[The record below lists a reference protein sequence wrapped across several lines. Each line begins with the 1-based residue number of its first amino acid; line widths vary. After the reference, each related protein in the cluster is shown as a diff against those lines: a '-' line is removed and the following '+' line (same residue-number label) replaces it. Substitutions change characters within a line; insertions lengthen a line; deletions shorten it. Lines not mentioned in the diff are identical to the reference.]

1 MQPMYGSTQRGQPEH
16 VVYVSVGGSTRK
28 RFGENRMGQMALA
41 ALGLTM
47 VACLVYSAATEQ
59 RHYAAYTPA
68 VGLAQRAVKAGD
80 ITKMEMVLAA
90 KEVHRKVIQEATA
103 GAPSAVKAVASQLA
117 NGAPTT
123 KLIDCGK
130 IDAYKFLQD
139 TFASLG
145 ANITAQNATIF
156 AHDAALEA
164 ANTKAYNEW
173 MDAEAKYRTAESAHE
188 SAKEAAEYAKGKYDE
203 FTAAVNA
210 GQGEY
215 DETKPGLLA
224 EKEEIVSQQPILAQV
239 KELVAAMANGG
250 GAAAKSDNKAIARKV
265 MALRTSLAETATAST
280 VTKMLAVI
288 DGIISEMET
297 RLQEIGTTLEKM
309 ETDLKTNKDS
319 LAHWQQELVD
329 LSDEKDKASNVL
341 NTAALERNTL
351 NGKHTVA
358 EDAYNEYHAG
368 FVDEAETLAKQSK
381 AIVTIGAKIDS
392 AIEQCSAA

>member
-1 MQPMYGSTQRGQPEH
+1 
-16 VVYVSVGGSTRK
+16 
-28 RFGENRMGQMALA
+28 
-41 ALGLTM
+41 M

-117 NGAPTT
+117 NGAPTS
-123 KLIDCGK
+123 KLVDCGK

-173 MDAEAKYRTAESAHE
+173 MDAEAKYRTAESAQ
-188 SAKEAAEYAKGKYDE
+188 EAAEYAKGKYDE

-239 KELVAAMANGG
+239 KELVA
-250 GAAAKSDNKAIARKV
+250 
-265 MALRTSLAETATAST
+265 
-280 VTKMLAVI
+280 
-288 DGIISEMET
+288 
-297 RLQEIGTTLEKM
+297 
-309 ETDLKTNKDS
+309 
-319 LAHWQQELVD
+319 
-329 LSDEKDKASNVL
+329 
-341 NTAALERNTL
+341 
-351 NGKHTVA
+351 
-358 EDAYNEYHAG
+358 
-368 FVDEAETLAKQSK
+368 
-381 AIVTIGAKIDS
+381 
-392 AIEQCSAA
+392 

>member
-1 MQPMYGSTQRGQPEH
+1 
-16 VVYVSVGGSTRK
+16 
-28 RFGENRMGQMALA
+28 MAC
-41 ALGLTM
+41 
-47 VACLVYSAATEQ
+47 VQ
-59 RHYAAYTPA
+59 
-68 VGLAQRAVKAGD
+68 
-80 ITKMEMVLAA
+80 
-90 KEVHRKVIQEATA
+90 VHRKVIQEATA

-123 KLIDCGK
+123 KLVDCGK
-130 IDAYKFLQD
+130 IDAYKFLQN

-250 GAAAKSDNKAIARKV
+250 GAAAKSVNKAFLKQLPTLTRLANSVVPTHNKAIARKV

>member
-117 NGAPTT
+117 NGAPTS
-123 KLIDCGK
+123 KLVDCGK

-139 TFASLG
+139 TFALLG
-145 ANITAQNATIF
+145 ANITAQNAT
-156 AHDAALEA
+156 
-164 ANTKAYNEW
+164 
-173 MDAEAKYRTAESAHE
+173 
-188 SAKEAAEYAKGKYDE
+188 GKYDE

-250 GAAAKSDNKAIARKV
+250 GAAAKSVNKAFLKQLPTLTRLANSVVPTHNKAIARKV

-297 RLQEIGTTLEKM
+297 RLEEIGTTLEKM

-368 FVDEAETLAKQSK
+368 FLDEAETLAKQSK

>member
-117 NGAPTT
+117 NGAPTS
-123 KLIDCGK
+123 KLVDCGK

-145 ANITAQNATIF
+145 ANITAQN
-156 AHDAALEA
+156 AALEA

-188 SAKEAAEYAKGKYDE
+188 SAKK
-203 FTAAVNA
+203 
-210 GQGEY
+210 
-215 DETKPGLLA
+215 
-224 EKEEIVSQQPILAQV
+224 
-239 KELVAAMANGG
+239 
-250 GAAAKSDNKAIARKV
+250 
-265 MALRTSLAETATAST
+265 
-280 VTKMLAVI
+280 
-288 DGIISEMET
+288 
-297 RLQEIGTTLEKM
+297 
-309 ETDLKTNKDS
+309 
-319 LAHWQQELVD
+319 
-329 LSDEKDKASNVL
+329 
-341 NTAALERNTL
+341 
-351 NGKHTVA
+351 
-358 EDAYNEYHAG
+358 AYNEWMDA
-368 FVDEAETLAKQSK
+368 EAKYRTAES
-381 AIVTIGAKIDS
+381 
-392 AIEQCSAA
+392 